1 MPKCDTAKTTT
12 RIMKGCPENKKNA
25 FLKDLLDFFHNEMT
39 RNLNSN
45 NNFSNLPWI
54 GSKEEQAATWSFVVL
69 DNDKSK
75 KLEKKEWKSFKKQI
89 EKVKKLKKC
98 GKRLPRYCDINKDSF
113 ITMTEWLDCLKI
125 QQGKLSI
132 IKLMSK
138 ITLYLIF
145 FLVQKWVQIEI
156 ILPLLLF
163 SIIKKFS
170 T

>member
-125 QQGKLSI
+125 QQGKRSI
-132 IKLMSK
+132 N
-138 ITLYLIF
+138 
-145 FLVQKWVQIEI
+145 QK
-156 ILPLLLF
+156 
-163 SIIKKFS
+163 
-170 T
+170 